1 MVVPPATYRK
11 ASPRSAAPCE
21 SNASGLGLS
30 GLGLC
35 GLGLLA
41 LVGGCREEAVVLG
54 PEAVLSQFVQ
64 VMGGVHGNP
73 VMGEKAVAL
82 LWKPARDNLAERAR
96 RASALSGRNVALGEM
111 IAPSWFALHLVP
123 DHYETR
129 VDGNWAEITV
139 VARDGSYVK
148 SRLVEEG
155 GQWRVALE
163 LPPLSPIRQR
173 VDAEETR

>member
-1 MVVPPATYRK
+1 MVAPPATYRK
-11 ASPRSAAPCE
+11 TTRRPFAPGASSLRAWSLRA
-21 SNASGLGLS
+21 SNVL
-30 GLGLC
+30 
-35 GLGLLA
+35 GLGLLV
-41 LVGGCREEAVVLG
+41 LVGGCREESVAPG
-54 PEAVLSQFVQ
+54 PEAVLSQFVH
-64 VMGGVHGNP
+64 VMGGVHGDP

-129 VDGNWAEITV
+129 LDGNWAEVTA
-139 VARDGSYVK
+139 VARDGSHVK

-173 VDAEETR
+173 AEALETR